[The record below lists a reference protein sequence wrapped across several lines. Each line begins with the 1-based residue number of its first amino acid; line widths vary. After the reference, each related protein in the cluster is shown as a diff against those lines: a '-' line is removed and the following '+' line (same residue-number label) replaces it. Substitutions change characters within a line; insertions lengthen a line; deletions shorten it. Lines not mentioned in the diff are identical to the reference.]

1 MSAAP
6 VHGHAPQSAP
16 TGLGPSIEE
25 IQAIQRAQAAHA
37 RTQQVERIARQ
48 FPVIA
53 EILEELAAAKARV
66 AELENQLSGSA
77 APADALPAEESAETP
92 KPSRRGR
99 KPKAEFETPEQPP
112 EAA

>member
-37 RTQQVERIARQ
+37 RTQQVDRLARQ

-53 EILEELAAAKARV
+53 EVLQELEATKARV
-66 AELENQLSGSA
+66 AELENLFSGYT

-99 KPKAEFETPEQPP
+99 KPKADVETPEAPT